1 MKLISTVNLLV
12 LTAAANVMIPADPVV
27 LEQYYVMHS
36 EGVHMI
42 TLPWL
47 TPLRAFVNSECELL

>member
-1 MKLISTVNLLV
+1 MTLTGTVNLLM
-12 LTAAANVMIPADPVV
+12 LAAVTNFTMPADPVV
-27 LEQYYVMHS
+27 LERYYVVHS

-47 TPLRAFVNSECELL
+47 VPLRAFVNSECELL

>member
-1 MKLISTVNLLV
+1 MPT
-12 LTAAANVMIPADPVV
+12 DPVD
-27 LEQYYVMHS
+27 LERYYVLHS

-47 TPLRAFVNSECELL
+47 TALRTFVNSECELL